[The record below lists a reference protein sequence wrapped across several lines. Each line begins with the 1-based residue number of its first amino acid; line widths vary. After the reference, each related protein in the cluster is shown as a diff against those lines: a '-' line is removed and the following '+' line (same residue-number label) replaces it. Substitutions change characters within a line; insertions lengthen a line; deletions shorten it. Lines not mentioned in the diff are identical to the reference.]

1 MIFESYSKTQRI
13 GDYRLKLLATGIGL
27 GKSNYFWI
35 DYAMVTSGL
44 IEVVLSIFFS
54 CYYIILYYIILYYII
69 LYYIILYYIILYYII
84 LYYIILYFIILY
96 YIILL
101 YFIIFSNLDMRG
113 FDIILYFYFAL
124 PLNNV
129 VHHMIGDFLQSVF
142 QSHVSRADFCLVML
156 KDMKL
161 AER

>member
-1 MIFESYSKTQRI
+1 LIDSKTQRI

-44 IEVVLSIFFS
+44 IEVILSIFTV
-54 CYYIILYYIILYYII
+54 IWKLI
-69 LYYIILYYIILYYII
+69 
-84 LYYIILYFIILY
+84 
-96 YIILL
+96 
-101 YFIIFSNLDMRG
+101 G
-113 FDIILYFYFAL
+113 FDSWLYFYFAL

-142 QSHVSRADFCLVML
+142 QSNISRADFCLVIL
-156 KDMKL
+156 KDLKL
-161 AER
+161 AERFESLCILSGIDQMYPG